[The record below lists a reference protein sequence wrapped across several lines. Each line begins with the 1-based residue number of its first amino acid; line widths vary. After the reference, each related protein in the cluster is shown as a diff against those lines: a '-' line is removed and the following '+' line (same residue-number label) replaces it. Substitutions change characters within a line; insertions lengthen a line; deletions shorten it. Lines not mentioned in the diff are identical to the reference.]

1 MESIERQLE
10 ILLPLDG
17 SLCSMC
23 NDCCTFVKNCS
34 IAESEDAPKE
44 IIKDDTLLP
53 NRSIDLQEFPHVEV
67 KKEETEPIESDDDCR
82 NSDDEPNSEDIS
94 SFNHKDSVRENRD
107 EATFLP
113 TRKRI
118 WKGPREKKH
127 FCPTCSMKF
136 NRPHLLRE
144 HVIEEHQQEKMAF
157 SCHTCSKRFS
167 CKRKLTLHE
176 ISHLPMREGLI
187 YPCPHC
193 DKKFNHKY
201 KIPSHIRAM
210 HSGDKPFVCEEC
222 GNSFKTKGALNAH
235 QISHIDER
243 PFQCENCSKK
253 FKTQRALKK
262 HDKDTHKETLHD
274 CPHCEL
280 KLKSSRTLKMHLLVH
295 SDVKNFKCNYCGS
308 EFKRRKTLKDHLI
321 LHTGQRP
328 YECPFCDKTFANG
341 SNLISHKKKSHPI
354 QLAAQEASGEQ
365 PRIVVLPRL
374 EQLQPN
380 TKMFEIWQSWCRLCA
395 HRNSTERDAVYKK
408 DSIRDHLDVI
418 NKYFVISLSP
428 LEEESSI
435 CEECCGFL
443 TKLHHFGDQCSKT
456 DQMFKELIQQ
466 KNLSETELQSI
477 RVKYGVDTE
486 EIKYSTLLSCVETGE
501 ESKQE
506 NTSEPSESLDQPL
519 NRLESDYSESVK
531 EEALEIKAI
540 AAPRKLDQRDEED
553 SDYVAEEAQM
563 HSEDEDEVDEPKAKK
578 QHRPKRPPKTK
589 FNICEICSK
598 VYSRRALL
606 NVHIRD
612 KHTEEGLP
620 YACSQCPKRFVTE
633 KKLKVHETI
642 HLPEEEKYIHP
653 CSFCGKKF
661 RTVENLQAHV
671 RAMHVR
677 DKPYVCEEC
686 GKSFRKRGALTY
698 HQMSHSDERSFQCSY
713 CPKKFK
719 NRPSLKRHLDIHNDQ
734 MYECPHCD
742 LKLKTKITLR
752 MHMLVHSDIKKY
764 KCHYCGNEYKRAK
777 TFKDHLFLHTGQRPY
792 ECPFCD
798 KTFASGANCRSHKKK
813 AHPAELAALEASGI
827 QSTSRNIPTLE
838 HLQSKNIPTGR
849 YTKRIDI

>member
-1 MESIERQLE
+1 
-10 ILLPLDG
+10 
-17 SLCSMC
+17 
-23 NDCCTFVKNCS
+23 
-34 IAESEDAPKE
+34 
-44 IIKDDTLLP
+44 
-53 NRSIDLQEFPHVEV
+53 
-67 KKEETEPIESDDDCR
+67 
-82 NSDDEPNSEDIS
+82 
-94 SFNHKDSVRENRD
+94 
-107 EATFLP
+107 
-113 TRKRI
+113 
-118 WKGPREKKH
+118 
-127 FCPTCSMKF
+127 
-136 NRPHLLRE
+136 
-144 HVIEEHQQEKMAF
+144 
-157 SCHTCSKRFS
+157 
-167 CKRKLTLHE
+167 
-176 ISHLPMREGLI
+176 
-187 YPCPHC
+187 
-193 DKKFNHKY
+193 
-201 KIPSHIRAM
+201 
-210 HSGDKPFVCEEC
+210 
-222 GNSFKTKGALNAH
+222 
-235 QISHIDER
+235 
-243 PFQCENCSKK
+243 
-253 FKTQRALKK
+253 
-262 HDKDTHKETLHD
+262 
-274 CPHCEL
+274 
-280 KLKSSRTLKMHLLVH
+280 
-295 SDVKNFKCNYCGS
+295 
-308 EFKRRKTLKDHLI
+308 
-321 LHTGQRP
+321 
-328 YECPFCDKTFANG
+328 
-341 SNLISHKKKSHPI
+341 
-354 QLAAQEASGEQ
+354 
-365 PRIVVLPRL
+365 
-374 EQLQPN
+374 
-380 TKMFEIWQSWCRLCA
+380 MFEIWQSWCRLCA
-395 HRNSTERDAVYKK
+395 HRNSTEGDAVYKI

-477 RVKYGVDTE
+477 RVKYGVDTA

-531 EEALEIKAI
+531 EEALDIKAV
-540 AAPRKLDQRDEED
+540 AAPRKRGRPRKNASEVIPIRAPQKLRERKNDKKEFKEILRKSNRILYNEEKKEESQSSLCKKNEVDQRDEED

-578 QHRPKRPPKTK
+578 QHRSKRPPKTK

-838 HLQSKNIPTGR
+838 HLQSKQPPSESHFSMEQNF
-849 YTKRIDI
+849 KNEKD

>member
-1 MESIERQLE
+1 MELI
-10 ILLPLDG
+10 
-17 SLCSMC
+17 MKK
-23 NDCCTFVKNCS
+23 FCS
-34 IAESEDAPKE
+34 IAESEDAQME
-44 IIKDDTLLP
+44 IIKDDPMLS
-53 NRSIDLQEFPHVEV
+53 NRSIDLQEFPHVAV
-67 KKEETEPIESDDDCR
+67 KKEVNDVEVIAKLRKRGRPRKRNQTTNVPKTLIKKETEPIESDDDCR
-82 NSDDEPNSEDIS
+82 NSDDEHNSEDIS

-113 TRKRI
+113 KRKRI

-243 PFQCENCSKK
+243 PFQCENCLKK

-341 SNLISHKKKSHPI
+341 SNLISHKKKSHSI

-374 EQLQPN
+374 EQLQP
-380 TKMFEIWQSWCRLCA
+380 KEVFSSVQDCEA
-395 HRNSTERDAVYKK
+395 ANS
-408 DSIRDHLDVI
+408 
-418 NKYFVISLSP
+418 
-428 LEEESSI
+428 
-435 CEECCGFL
+435 C
-443 TKLHHFGDQCSKT
+443 
-456 DQMFKELIQQ
+456 
-466 KNLSETELQSI
+466 
-477 RVKYGVDTE
+477 
-486 EIKYSTLLSCVETGE
+486 
-501 ESKQE
+501 
-506 NTSEPSESLDQPL
+506 
-519 NRLESDYSESVK
+519 
-531 EEALEIKAI
+531 
-540 AAPRKLDQRDEED
+540 
-553 SDYVAEEAQM
+553 
-563 HSEDEDEVDEPKAKK
+563 
-578 QHRPKRPPKTK
+578 
-589 FNICEICSK
+589 
-598 VYSRRALL
+598 
-606 NVHIRD
+606 
-612 KHTEEGLP
+612 
-620 YACSQCPKRFVTE
+620 
-633 KKLKVHETI
+633 
-642 HLPEEEKYIHP
+642 
-653 CSFCGKKF
+653 
-661 RTVENLQAHV
+661 
-671 RAMHVR
+671 
-677 DKPYVCEEC
+677 
-686 GKSFRKRGALTY
+686 
-698 HQMSHSDERSFQCSY
+698 
-713 CPKKFK
+713 
-719 NRPSLKRHLDIHNDQ
+719 
-734 MYECPHCD
+734 
-742 LKLKTKITLR
+742 
-752 MHMLVHSDIKKY
+752 
-764 KCHYCGNEYKRAK
+764 
-777 TFKDHLFLHTGQRPY
+777 
-792 ECPFCD
+792 
-798 KTFASGANCRSHKKK
+798 
-813 AHPAELAALEASGI
+813 
-827 QSTSRNIPTLE
+827 
-838 HLQSKNIPTGR
+838 
-849 YTKRIDI
+849 